1 MQDVNVI
8 KERKKE
14 KKKKKKKE
22 RKKKRKNFTTNAKY
36 RIPVRKITFANLN
49 GSKLII
55 MKFKLNNKSLSNGNK
70 INNFVCV

>member
-14 KKKKKKKE
+14 KKEKKKKKKRKKKE

-36 RIPVRKITFANLN
+36 RIPVRKITFAYLN
-49 GSKLII
+49 GSK
-55 MKFKLNNKSLSNGNK
+55 GTW
-70 INNFVCV
+70 

>member
-1 MQDVNVI
+1 MKKNVNVI

-14 KKKKKKKE
+14 RKRKKKE

-55 MKFKLNNKSLSNGNK
+55 MKFNLNKKSLSNGNK